1 MASPRIIVRPLALLG
16 VGALLLAGCVPPLP
30 FLPRGGPD
38 LRGDDTIEVHLSIS
52 GMFGYYGDRT
62 DTIGA
67 DTFTTRVSLPEGLVI
82 FEDTAPLA
90 EAQRARIETA
100 AEGYI
105 AWEAT
110 LSEQEHVP
118 CTDIPSVGIRVTGS
132 IEHDSSVQDCH
143 EDSPLRALTTS
154 VTEAREALIGE
165 IALPTDDWIL
175 DVAPAPGGPDPDA
188 GGAYELT
195 LAESQQGMDL
205 LGPDGTARSLD
216 WEGTAP
222 VLRGI
227 NDVLLHEDEIGCADA
242 AGELTMTRAGD
253 PSLSWT
259 VPICPGQPPEA
270 LVEALQGA

>member
-1 MASPRIIVRPLALLG
+1 MASLRIIVRPLALLG

-38 LRGDDTIEVHLSIS
+38 LREDDTIAVHLPIS
-52 GMFGYYGDRT
+52 GMFGYFGDRT

-67 DTFTTRVSLPEGLVI
+67 DTFTTQVSLPEGLVI
-82 FEDTAPLA
+82 FEESAPLA

-100 AEGYI
+100 AEDYL

-118 CTDIPSVGIRVTGS
+118 CTDIPTVGIRVTGS
-132 IEHDSSVQDCH
+132 MEHGSRVQDCH
-143 EDSPLRALTTS
+143 GDSPLRALTTS
-154 VTEAREALIGE
+154 VADAREELIGE

-175 DVAPAPGGPDPDA
+175 EVAPVPGGPDPEA
-188 GGAYELT
+188 GGSYRLT
-195 LAESQQGMDL
+195 LAASRKGMDL
-205 LGPDGTARSLD
+205 LGPDGAVRSLD
-216 WEGTAP
+216 WEGSAP

-227 NDVLLHEDEIGCADA
+227 NDVLIHEDEIGCSDA
-242 AGELTMTRAGD
+242 AAELTMTRSGD
-253 PSLSWT
+253 PSLSRT

-270 LVEALQGA
+270 LAEALAGA